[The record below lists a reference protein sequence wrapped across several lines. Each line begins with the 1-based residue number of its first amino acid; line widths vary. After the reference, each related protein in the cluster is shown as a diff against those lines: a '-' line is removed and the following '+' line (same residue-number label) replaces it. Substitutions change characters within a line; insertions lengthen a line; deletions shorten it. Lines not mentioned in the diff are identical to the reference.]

1 MNIALALHLPNPFQ
15 FPMPIVFGS
24 TTKPCFRR
32 LLTRCIVP
40 YACFAKRHLNAQ
52 KYSVPVNFLH
62 FWLGNVLRATTAYT
76 FSTSQLPEVVRT
88 WGVLCMISKIASHH
102 NDVHFFDISASKSA
116 PRLKCFVHFNFE
128 IYFTPQRHT
137 IFHLSSGQIAPHA
150 PL

>member
-1 MNIALALHLPNPFQ
+1 MHSSL
-15 FPMPIVFGS
+15 
-24 TTKPCFRR
+24 R
-32 LLTRCIVP
+32 LLRETAFERPKVLR
-40 YACFAKRHLNAQ
+40 ARQFFALLTWKCASHHNGVHFFDSSIPKSAPKP
-52 KYSVPVNFLH
+52 KYFMC

-102 NDVHFFDISASKSA
+102 NDVRFFDISASKSA
-116 PRLKCFVHFNFE
+116 PRLKCFVHFDFE